1 MARIRGEKRP
11 DCPLFDQTKGELEVE
26 TGHYPRAYFGKFD
39 VCRRDI
45 GFCMT
50 LIYLAA
56 LVLIAASLSIL
67 MAGAWAVQ
75 QRTGNSG
82 WVDTIWTFSLGL
94 VGAAGAL
101 WPIAGAAPNARQWL
115 VAALVAIWSLR
126 LGIHI
131 AIRTSGI
138 TDDPRYASFAK
149 EWGLNAPRRM
159 FIFLQNQAL
168 GTIPLVFAI
177 FVAARFPS
185 DALRPQDFI
194 GALILF
200 IGIAGEALADAQ
212 LKRFREDPANK
223 GRVCDAG
230 LWRWSRHPNYFFE
243 WFGWLAYPVIGL
255 SVDYPWGLATLLAP
269 IFMYWILV
277 HVTGIPP
284 LEEQMLRSRGERY
297 RDYQLRT
304 SRFFPLPPQ
313 A

>member
-1 MARIRGEKRP
+1 
-11 DCPLFDQTKGELEVE
+11 
-26 TGHYPRAYFGKFD
+26 
-39 VCRRDI
+39 
-45 GFCMT
+45 MT
-50 LIYLAA
+50 LTYLAA
-56 LVLIAASLSIL
+56 LILIAASLSIL

-94 VGAAGAL
+94 VGAASAL

-115 VAALVAIWSLR
+115 VAALVVIWSLR

-131 AIRTSGI
+131 AIRTVGI
-138 TDDPRYASFAK
+138 SDDPRYASFAK

-177 FVAARFPS
+177 YVAARFPS
-185 DALRPQDFI
+185 DALRPQDYA

-200 IGIAGEALADAQ
+200 VGIAGEALADAQ

-223 GRVCDAG
+223 GRVCDTG

>member
-1 MARIRGEKRP
+1 
-11 DCPLFDQTKGELEVE
+11 
-26 TGHYPRAYFGKFD
+26 
-39 VCRRDI
+39 
-45 GFCMT
+45 MT

-159 FIFLQNQAL
+159 FIFLQNQTL

>member
-1 MARIRGEKRP
+1 
-11 DCPLFDQTKGELEVE
+11 
-26 TGHYPRAYFGKFD
+26 
-39 VCRRDI
+39 
-45 GFCMT
+45 MT
-50 LIYLAA
+50 LTFLAA

-67 MAGAWAVQ
+67 MAGAWVVQ

-94 VGAAGAL
+94 VGAGAAL
-101 WPIAGAAPNARQWL
+101 WPIAGAAPNERQWL
-115 VAALVAIWSLR
+115 VAALVVIWSLR

-131 AIRTSGI
+131 AIRTAGI
-138 TDDPRYASFAK
+138 SDDPRYASFAK

-159 FIFLQNQAL
+159 FVFLQNQAL

-185 DALRPQDFI
+185 DALRPQDYL

-243 WFGWLAYPVIGL
+243 WLGWLAYPVIGL
-255 SVDYPWGLATLLAP
+255 SVDYPWGVATLLAP
-269 IFMYWILV
+269 VFMYWILV